1 VSPFDSAQV
10 LIADHSEKMT
20 SNFPMAKPVM
30 EATVWIGVP
39 PAGTDTLP
47 RLNPVVFAGT
57 QIMLIESPDTALRHL
72 ASGSSGWNSQNL
84 PQLLL
89 QLVGTKATG
98 KSKNTNPTER
108 IAPKSVYP
116 QACRTRFHQTCGNE
130 NQKNIPSNQR
140 NMKPTALRPNA
151 AQE

>member
-1 VSPFDSAQV
+1 MNEPQRIEVSSSVEEKLQIEQR
-10 LIADHSEKMT
+10 LHWADH
-20 SNFPMAKPVM
+20 PMHRQALLEHLLADASVDQ
-30 EATVWIGVP
+30 A
-39 PAGTDTLP
+39 
-47 RLNPVVFAGT
+47 VVFAGT

-72 ASGSSGWNSQNL
+72 ASGSSGGTSQNL

-130 NQKNIPSNQR
+130 NQKNILSNQR
-140 NMKPTALRPNA
+140 NMKPTALRPRA